1 MFLSI
6 ANKSNIVTQIKSNI
20 DFEKNIFLSTLKGLI
35 NDTNPKINPV
45 LQIIDPTA
53 LPKLIVVCPS
63 NDANNY
69 TVSSG
74 KVVAKLTIVAPN
86 IISDIF
92 VFFPISTVQFINI
105 SAPFVISINPI
116 KNNIILINIY
126 KYPLILNRYS
136 IYIYICYSFN
146 LLIKNFIFFYKY
158 KFKGIIP
165 GYIFLC
171 KNI

>member
-63 NDANNY
+63 NDANND

-86 IISDIF
+86 IISEIF
-92 VFFPISTVQFINI
+92 VFFHISTVQFINI
-105 SAPFVISINPI
+105 SAPLVISINPI
-116 KNNIILINIY
+116 KNNII
-126 KYPLILNRYS
+126 
-136 IYIYICYSFN
+136 
-146 LLIKNFIFFYKY
+146 
-158 KFKGIIP
+158 
-165 GYIFLC
+165 
-171 KNI
+171 